1 MRATPPPV
9 LRLPRKSCANRISL
23 NVFQHREQMLIAL
36 DDERFVPTLVQMS
49 APDGFCLGVVATSVR
64 RAEPLQCFADVAIL
78 LWIQKQVPVIRH
90 ENVRKDAHVKLLA
103 HFIEKILEILIHPA
117 FLKNR
122 EPPIGAIDDVVHL
135 ISNIDP
141 WLASHEKYYTMP
153 KPT

>member
-64 RAEPLQCFADVAIL
+64 RAEPLQCFADVTIL
-78 LWIQKQVPVIRH
+78 LEGEWCQGRMVSAGENGVRYLFMPFAVFLVPASSLLIRTSRPCARSTPSCQRVSLWLPIC
-90 ENVRKDAHVKLLA
+90 EARQDRPLCPVR
-103 HFIEKILEILIHPA
+103 
-117 FLKNR
+117 
-122 EPPIGAIDDVVHL
+122 
-135 ISNIDP
+135 
-141 WLASHEKYYTMP
+141 
-153 KPT
+153 